1 MTSLDNGRLPL
12 QVRKASCFG
21 LRVWRCYSFW
31 FKCSVPSPTFLLMFA
46 PHKGAAAS
54 RGAFDKGKPFKG
66 PKWMGDKDDP
76 SGRGGHGKRDK
87 SGRKGGRV
95 QGGWS

>member
-1 MTSLDNGRLPL
+1 MLS
-12 QVRKASCFG
+12 S
-21 LRVWRCYSFW
+21 
-31 FKCSVPSPTFLLMFA
+31 
-46 PHKGAAAS
+46 HKGAAAS

-76 SGRGGHGKRDK
+76 SGRGGRGKRDK